1 MKAFHAV
8 LYPLSLKSPSEYS
21 DLNGASHYYLF
32 IYLLAQLFGSSYFYL
47 FIFNINPGPLILS

>member
-32 IYLLAQLFGSSYFYL
+32 IYLFIGSAVWLQLFL
-47 FIFNINPGPLILS
+47 FIYF